1 MNICQIGTGLIPIN
15 PKNQRAGAIEKVIF
29 NLSYNLAQL
38 ENEVYIY
45 DIRDSSRENLGP
57 GIHVKEIN
65 QIFKSSDLM
74 KTMYFSLSSKVQKG
88 FFDKK
93 MGFNV
98 IHAHL
103 GITSI
108 LHSIPKNVPIVFT
121 PHNKKWF
128 IESTKWDIQD
138 IIQIKS
144 DVMAIK
150 NASAVIALN
159 ENAKQ
164 IFVKSSSVSEDKVHI
179 IPNGVNSDLF
189 YPNKY
194 DIDDNTDFSIL
205 CIGRIEPL
213 KNQLVIL
220 KALSLIKNDNPNI
233 MATFIGPIEDYD
245 YYNNMISFAKKH
257 DIYESIKF
265 LRNIP
270 IEEVIRQ
277 INLSTIFV
285 FPSLTEVFSLALLEA
300 MSCGKAIIASSI
312 PQNREILQSG
322 NEFIIV
328 PPSDI
333 NAFSKEIL
341 KLLDDSKLR
350 EKLGENSRKTVID
363 YFDWNI
369 IANRTLNVYKD
380 ILIK

>member
-15 PKNQRAGAIEKVIF
+15 PKNQQAGAIEKVIF

-38 ENEVYIY
+38 KNEVYIY

-65 QIFKSSDLM
+65 QIIKNSDLI
-74 KTMYFSLSSKVQKG
+74 KTMYFSFSSKVQNS
-88 FFDKK
+88 FFNKK
-93 MGFNV
+93 MKYNI

-108 LHSIPKNVPIVFT
+108 IHSIPKNVPIVFT

-128 IESTKWDIQD
+128 IESKKWNMQD
-138 IIQIKS
+138 MIQIKS
-144 DVMAIK
+144 DIMAIK
-150 NASAVIALN
+150 KASAVIALN
-159 ENAKQ
+159 VNAKQ
-164 IFVKSSSVSEDKVHI
+164 VFIKKSGVSEDRVHI
-179 IPNGVNSDLF
+179 IPNGVNTDLF
-189 YPNKY
+189 YPNEYETY
-194 DIDDNTDFSIL
+194 DNIDFSIL

-213 KNQLVIL
+213 KNQLAIL
-220 KALSLIKNDNPNI
+220 EAISLIEKENLNI
-233 MATFIGPIEDYD
+233 KVTFIGPIEDYD
-245 YYNNMISFAKKH
+245 YYNKMISFSKKH
-257 DIYESIKF
+257 DIYKSIKF
-265 LRNIP
+265 LRNLP

-312 PQNREILQSG
+312 PQNQEILQSG

-328 PPSDI
+328 PPTDT
-333 NAFSKEIL
+333 NALSKEIL
-341 KLLDDSKLR
+341 KLLNDEKLR
-350 EKLGENSRKTVID
+350 KKLGENSRKTVID
-363 YFDWNI
+363 HFDWSI
-369 IANRTLNVYKD
+369 IANRTLKVYND
-380 ILIK
+380 VLIK